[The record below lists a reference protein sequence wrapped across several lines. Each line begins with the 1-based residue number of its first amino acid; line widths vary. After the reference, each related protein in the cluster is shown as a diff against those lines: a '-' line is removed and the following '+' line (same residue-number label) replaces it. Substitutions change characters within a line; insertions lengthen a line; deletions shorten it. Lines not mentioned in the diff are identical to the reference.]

1 MTAAGSGSP
10 RRRLIGSID
19 RRDAVWL
26 TLLSLTF
33 FVLLLPISSYVAA
46 LSYIK
51 QEWNLN
57 NTQAGLVYSAS
68 LAGFVVSA
76 LILIPLTDRLGA
88 RRITIASA
96 LVSVIAH
103 LLFPTDR

>member
-10 RRRLIGSID
+10 RRRLIGRID

-51 QEWNLN
+51 QEWDLN
-57 NTQAGLVYSAS
+57 NTQAGREIGRAS
-68 LAGFVVSA
+68 WWERG
-76 LILIPLTDRLGA
+76 
-88 RRITIASA
+88 
-96 LVSVIAH
+96 
-103 LLFPTDR
+103 